1 MSEKKFIDLEVL
13 NALVKELNKQVAV
26 VEKINPTDHHADHVV
41 ELSKAIGI
49 VGSISS
55 EAMALMGDIA
65 HTARPKNKSSLGEL
79 SLEDLL
85 AKKDLS

>member
-13 NALVKELNKQVAV
+13 NALVKELNKQVSII
-26 VEKINPTDHHADHVV
+26 EKINSTEHHSDHIV

-55 EAMALMGDIA
+55 ESMALMADIA
-65 HTARPKNKSSLGEL
+65 RAARPKNKDSLGEII
-79 SLEDLL
+79 SLDDLL
-85 AKKDLS
+85 KKDLS

>member
-13 NALVKELNKQVAV
+13 NALVKELNRQVAV
-26 VEKINPTDHHADHVV
+26 VEKINPTDHHADHIV

-55 EAMALMGDIA
+55 ESMALMADIA
-65 HTARPKNKSSLGEL
+65 HTARPKNKASLGEL
-79 SLEDLL
+79 TSLEDLL
-85 AKKDLS
+85 KKDLS